1 MEDETLDA
9 LTALYNAY
17 PKTQYVDYSGF
28 IDAFQPVLNDP
39 SMYVPQQGLLQNT
52 PTLAEITLDPV
63 VTGLLQAYP
72 QMEQDF
78 QSSFAVDPN
87 TYRNFETYKRL
98 PFDKAYWEGVVG
110 RGGSGGDG
118 LDLGGVD
125 AAGTVAS
132 TIVDSDPPDDPP
144 VDPPDIIK
152 VDGDDGI
159 DTSTT
164 SGTVT
169 VTSTGGTGSSSSTD
183 TQSGDVTVID
193 TTESDTTLDD
203 GSSSGDVTVIDTSLD
218 DTTLDDGLS
227 TSGQVAVTNLDGSSS
242 TSSTDSSESG
252 TSEVTDT
259 TLETTKNN
267 ATNTIIDS
275 LYATGNIS
283 ATDLDTVTNAIN
295 ASTTVSG
302 ITGIVENAFTA
313 AGQQIPIGSILSSG
327 GTNLIS
333 STTYSPNFG
342 FAPKFLGGVDAQGN
356 LITKMTYNPDFTS
369 AAQFDVNIE
378 PSLLDNFLDNPINQG
393 FGEAGT
399 AFNDATQFTGA
410 EAISLGGGLLSLAS
424 ALDEATPSNVY
435 GTISGTSA
443 SGLLG
448 NTMQTAF
455 TQPWVAPLA
464 VGLFIAEK
472 LQPDPSNKTG
482 FAQFDA
488 GTGET
493 TSFGMEGDKYKE
505 KNVEASTSIASAMG
519 GAVNNITSAFG
530 LTAKGDILAQTG
542 NRDPLN
548 ITYGNQESEAT
559 LNDRLNYNTETGDI
573 INSNDDIQRW
583 YYTGKGGADGAKL
596 TSDLVHG
603 TALLSLKAKANG
615 EDSIDLANMTLP
627 ARSADDVMRGYMSLG
642 YDELMANALTGA
654 SQNPSTGTV
663 SLLGSLLQPNTTN
676 EANYLTDTE
685 RTSLLEQGYTNEQ
698 LDTMLYGTTENSLLA
713 INELLANTEE
723 NENNEEN
730 I

>member
-17 PKTQYVDYSGF
+17 PKTQYVAYSGF

-259 TLETTKNN
+259 TLEITKDN
-267 ATNTIIDS
+267 ANKSIIDN

-530 LTAKGDILAQTG
+530 LTAEGDILAQTG

-627 ARSADDVMRGYMSLG
+627 SRSADDVMRGYMSLG
-642 YDELMANALTGA
+642 YDEVAANALTSAARSA
-654 SQNPSTGTV
+654 SPATSE
-663 SLLGSLLQPNTTN
+663 LLGGLLLANTTN
-676 EANYLTDTE
+676 EANYLTPTE
-685 RTSLLEQGYTNEQ
+685 RESLIGQGYTNEQ
-698 LDTMLYGTTENSLLA
+698 LDTMLYGTSEQSLAA
-713 INELLANTEE
+713 ITLLNTNE
-723 NENNEEN
+723 ENNEEN